1 MITKHFSKD
10 GRGIYDRIDEKV
22 RSMISGKP
30 VSNSVVN
37 SSNHAGNHNHSDA
50 DSKFNKEFSHITP
63 PNEHSNNI
71 IQQSQKNSSGYDSR
85 VVAKQNVRNL
95 PDKFA
100 KGAFEE
106 VADTN
111 KIGSGDN
118 NNFKLTLDIGH

>member
-1 MITKHFSKD
+1 M
-10 GRGIYDRIDEKV
+10 V
-22 RSMISGKP
+22 SGKS
-30 VSNSVVN
+30 VFNSVNN
-37 SSNHAGNHNHSDA
+37 SPHGTNNHHHGDA
-50 DSKFNKEFSHITP
+50 QRQFDDKISHITP

-85 VVAKQNVRNL
+85 VVAKQNMRNL
-95 PDKFA
+95 PNKFA